1 MSGRWRTG
9 ARAVT
14 TAVLCGTALTGGVA
28 AHGGETTG
36 LHDAPLALGL
46 FGFGVVLVG
55 VSLYADARR
64 DLDRQYVDAGVV
76 VGFLAV
82 VLGIPAYWL

>member
-1 MSGRWRTG
+1 MSGRSRTG
-9 ARAVT
+9 TGAVT
-14 TAVLCGTALTGGVA
+14 TAVLCVLALTGRAA

-36 LHDAPLALGL
+36 IHDTPLALGL

-55 VSLYADARR
+55 VSLYADERG
-64 DLDRQYVDAGVV
+64 DLDRQYVDAGVL

-82 VLGIPAYWL
+82 VLGIPASWL